1 MSTVADKPAAITS
14 RFDPRYEITLYR
26 HVGVDGAHT
35 LEHYRARGGY
45 RAAEKALTEMTPTQ
59 VIDEVKAS
67 GLRGRGGAGFPAGL
81 KWSFMPPIDGRQ
93 RFIVCN
99 ADESEPGSFKDRY
112 LMEDDPHQLIEGM
125 LIAGWAIQATIGVL
139 YVRGE
144 YYVAYER
151 MRDAI
156 AEARAAGLLGRGVFA
171 TEPDGE
177 GDEATPASPGFDF
190 DIILHRGAGAYI
202 CGEETALM
210 NSFEGLRANP
220 RLKPPFPAQAGVYG
234 LPTTINNV
242 ESFCSVVHIVERG
255 GAWYAS
261 MGTDDSKGTKLY
273 QLSGPVARPGVY
285 EMPMGAT
292 FRELIYDLGGG
303 PTEPAKALIPGG
315 SSTPL
320 LPWSDETL
328 DLPMDYGTMARVGS
342 MLGTGGV
349 IVIPESQCMVD
360 AMANVV
366 RFYAH
371 ESCGKCTPCREGVA
385 TWLPKMYQKL
395 LAGLGTRDDLTLME
409 EMVRNLRGTAFCPLA
424 DACAMPVAASFQHF
438 RNEYE
443 HLVDHGAPKY
453 PTVSRWAE

>member
-1 MSTVADKPAAITS
+1 MSENSTPITS
-14 RFDPRYEITLYR
+14 RFDPRFEVTLYR
-26 HVGVDGAHT
+26 HVGVAGAHT
-35 LEHYRARGGY
+35 LVYYRGHGGY
-45 RAAEKALTEMTPTQ
+45 EAATKALTAMTQTQ

-81 KWSFMPPIDGRQ
+81 KWSFMPPADGRQ

-112 LMEDDPHQLIEGM
+112 LLEDDPHQLIEGM
-125 LIAGWAIQATIGVL
+125 IIAGYAIQATLGVL

-144 YYVAYER
+144 YYLAYTRVKE
-151 MRDAI
+151 AI
-156 AEARAAGLLGRGVFA
+156 EAARAAGILGRGILGS
-171 TEPDGE
+171 T
-177 GDEATPASPGFDF
+177 FDF

-234 LPTTINNV
+234 YPTTINNV
-242 ESFCSVVHIVERG
+242 ETFCSAVHIIAKG
-255 GAWYAS
+255 AAWYAG

-273 QLSGPVARPGVY
+273 QLSGAVNRPGVY
-285 EMPMGAT
+285 ELPMGAT
-292 FRELIYDLGGG
+292 FRELIFDLGGG
-303 PTEPAKALIPGG
+303 PSEPAKAFIPGG
-315 SSTPL
+315 SSTPMI
-320 LPWSDETL
+320 PWSEANL
-328 DLPMDYGTMARVGS
+328 DLAMDYGTMAKVGS

-385 TWLPKMYQKL
+385 TWLPKMFQKL
-395 LAGLGTRDDLTLME
+395 LAGLGTREDLVLME

-424 DACAMPVAASFQHF
+424 DACAMPVAASFKHF
-438 RNEYE
+438 RHEYE
-443 HLVDHGAPKY
+443 HLVDHKQPLY
-453 PTVSRWAE
+453 SRTSRWSA

>member
-1 MSTVADKPAAITS
+1 VSVVADRPKPITS
-14 RFDPRYEITLYR
+14 RFDPRFEVTLYR
-26 HVGVDGAHT
+26 HVGVEGAHT
-35 LEHYRARGGY
+35 LAYYRAHDGY
-45 RAAEKALTEMTPTQ
+45 AAATKALTTMTPAA

-81 KWSFMPPIDGRQ
+81 KWSFMPPVDGRQ

-112 LMEDDPHQLIEGM
+112 LLEDDPHQLLEGM
-125 LIAGWAIQATIGVL
+125 IIAGYAIGATLGVL

-144 YYVAYER
+144 YYLGYER
-151 MRDAI
+151 LLTAI
-156 AEARAAGLLGRGVFA
+156 AEARAAGILGRGVL
-171 TEPDGE
+171 G
-177 GDEATPASPGFDF
+177 SSFDF
-190 DIILHRGAGAYI
+190 DVILHRGAGAYI

-242 ESFCSVVHIVERG
+242 ETFCSAVHVIARG
-255 GAWYAS
+255 GAWYAA
-261 MGTDDSKGTKLY
+261 MGTDDGKGTKLY

-285 EMPMGAT
+285 ELPMGAT
-292 FRELIYDLGGG
+292 FRELIFDLGGG
-303 PTEPAKALIPGG
+303 PLESAKAFIPGG
-315 SSTPL
+315 SSTPM
-320 LPWSDETL
+320 LPWSDANL
-328 DLPMDYGTMARVGS
+328 DLPMDYASMAKAGT

-349 IVIPESQCMVD
+349 IVIPTSQCIVD

-371 ESCGKCTPCREGVA
+371 ESCGKCTPCREGVS
-385 TWLPKMYQKL
+385 TWLPKMFQKL
-395 LAGLGTRDDLTLME
+395 LSGLGTRDDLTLME

-424 DACAMPVAASFQHF
+424 DACAMPVAASFAHF
-438 RNEYE
+438 RHEYE
-443 HLVDHGAPKY
+443 YLVDHGVPRY
-453 PTVSRWAE
+453 PTQARWSA